1 MKNLQIIFEAH
12 ISNNVVGRIIL
23 RFINNYYSL
32 GYSNQLDK
40 QLVLIQPLEIFK
52 APSKIERKKAHSC
65 QSKRYLI
72 GGKDEK
78 ELLTFF
84 KKNLLI

>member
-40 QLVLIQPLEIFK
+40 QLVLIQPLKIFK
-52 APSKIERKKAHSC
+52 APSKIERKQAHSC
-65 QSKRYLI
+65 QSKLYFI
-72 GGKDEK
+72 GGKDEQ
-78 ELLTFF
+78 ELLKLF